1 MSLITGNE
9 SKIFAEGVV
18 GNVRSA
24 QEDSHGYQTA
34 TPNGDLFVVC
44 DGMGGHVGGAMASSL
59 AVDSIIGYLLQQHYP
74 DPIAALDGALQF
86 ANRQILDYAEQHP
99 EFRGMG
105 TTACIVL
112 VRDNDVWIAHVGD
125 SRIYLYLGAEQQL
138 HRITKDHSFVQALVD
153 AGQITDDMA
162 EHHPQKNRIL
172 RALGVKDDMQPTFN
186 YQNLPIHPKNG
197 DIFLICSD
205 GLSGMIPDSTIER
218 VLSESST
225 LEERGKKLIDLAM
238 QGETV
243 QPGGQDN
250 CTVEL
255 IEVDNSPWNKSEFT
269 SYNPE
274 QRQITQEGDD
284 EPPTEEEIQ
293 YGGHPMDACS
303 DAARPLGALKRDK
316 RRMSPSAIAAIAVAG
331 LILLTTLWIVIDN
344 QRPSR
349 RMARLEQRVVAD
361 STDLAEKQKALDSSR
376 VKMQASRAALYG
388 NDKEEN
394 TDSLSSQFGTD
405 TILYN
410 KDSLAFIKSQKRY
423 GEDTAKLHR
432 IQVKMNN
439 NDNVSGKKEREKKI
453 RKVVVKKVKEQT
465 ENTEQAVQEQ
475 TNSNKDASQKSDN
488 NRQAG
493 GQ

>member
-1 MSLITGNE
+1 MSLLTGNE

-218 VLSESST
+218 VLSQTST
-225 LEERGKKLIDLAM
+225 LEERGKELIDLAM

-284 EPPTEEEIQ
+284 EPPIEEEIQ
-293 YGGHPMDACS
+293 YVPVE
-303 DAARPLGALKRDK
+303 KKK
-316 RRMSPSAIAAIAVAG
+316 RRMSPSSIAAIAVAG

-349 RMARLEQRVVAD
+349 RIARLEQRVVAD
-361 STDLAEKQKALDSSR
+361 STDLAEKQKALDTSR

-394 TDSLSSQFGTD
+394 TETLSSQFGKD

-410 KDSLAFIKSQKRY
+410 KDSVAFIKSQKRY
-423 GEDTAKLHR
+423 DEDTAKLHR

-439 NDNVSGKKEREKKI
+439 NDNVKGKKEKGKKI
-453 RKVVVKKVKEQT
+453 RKVVVKKVEKTVQT
-465 ENTEQAVQEQ
+465 EQEQ
-475 TNSNKDASQKSDN
+475 TNNDKDASQKSDN

>member
-293 YGGHPMDACS
+293 CMPVE
-303 DAARPLGALKRDK
+303 KKK
-316 RRMSPSAIAAIAVAG
+316 RRMSPSAISAIAVAG

-349 RMARLEQRVVAD
+349 RIAKLEQRVKAD
-361 STDLAEKQKALDSSR
+361 STVMAERQAALDTSR
-376 VKMQASRAALYG
+376 AAMQASRAALMSNV
-388 NDKEEN
+388 NDEIADTLSKQSGR
-394 TDSLSSQFGTD
+394 DSK
-405 TILYN
+405 LYK
-410 KDSLAFIKSQKRY
+410 KDSMEFIKSKKRY
-423 GEDTAKLHR
+423 EEDTAELHR
-432 IQVKMNN
+432 IQTRMNN
-439 NDNVSGKKEREKKI
+439 NDKVKGKKERGKKI
-453 RKVVVKKVKEQT
+453 RKIVAEKVKEQT
-465 ENTEQAVQEQ
+465 ENTEQAIQEQ
-475 TNSNKDASQKSDN
+475 PNNNKDASQKSDN
-488 NRQAG
+488 NRSTG